1 MNLIIICL
9 CHRIIGTGKMSFINS
24 SMRNILKLEL
34 KKFNLKDINFRK
46 YQLARVTDNTE
57 ETIFTNEDHCILTV
71 IEAVSSIASQVL
83 KETSGQPDDPG
94 RTVDEVHAW
103 IRDATGVGYWQKGPL
118 FFEIY
123 LQKVFWDHTECNTA
137 TGLY

>member
-1 MNLIIICL
+1 MYLLNLIIICL

-71 IEAVSSIASQVL
+71 IEAVSCHIGYFVPL
-83 KETSGQPDDPG
+83 KAYEAGM
-94 RTVDEVHAW
+94 
-103 IRDATGVGYWQKGPL
+103 Y
-118 FFEIY
+118 
-123 LQKVFWDHTECNTA
+123 
-137 TGLY
+137 